1 MKHLLSF
8 LFRYS
13 PGLVLLAIIASVLTG
28 AANAALIAV
37 VNRAIAVAG
46 GGSSSLVWGF
56 VALCVFLPLLRVAA
70 DIVITV
76 LGQRAVF
83 DLRMH
88 LSRQILASPLRELEK
103 HGPSQLLATLTGDVM
118 TLSAALGTIPF
129 LSMNLA
135 IFVFCLAYLALLHWP
150 AAIGVL
156 AAAVVGV
163 LLFMLVT
170 GRARHFFHLSR
181 HELDDLY
188 GHFRALTSGTKEL
201 KLHRRRRKAF
211 LSDLLQVTASSF
223 RRHQVLAA
231 AYFAGA
237 ASVGHI
243 FFFIAIGVLIFYLP
257 ARYPAIT
264 SEVLT
269 GYTLVLL
276 YLIIPLTA
284 LTSGIPML
292 GLASVALS
300 KIESLG
306 MSLADLTAAPEEEAT
321 TDPVP
326 EWRSLELAGVTHR
339 YHRESEDQE
348 FVLGPIDLR
357 FTAGELVFMIG
368 GNGSGKTT
376 LAKLMCGLYRP
387 ESGEIRFDGAE
398 VDDAGLDA
406 YRQYFTVVFSDFF
419 LFEKLLGI
427 EAGGLEER
435 ARHYIGKLQLEH
447 KVKLVD
453 GALSTLDLSH
463 GQRKR
468 LALLTAYLEDR
479 PIYLFDEWAA
489 DQDPSFKEL
498 FYYALLP
505 ELRARGKTVIVI
517 SHDDHYYDVAD
528 RLVKLDYGKIEYDRP
543 VRG

>member
-13 PGLVLLAIIASVLTG
+13 PGLVLLAMIASVLTG

-37 VNRAIAVAG
+37 VNRAIAEAG
-46 GGSSSLVWGF
+46 GGGGALVRGF
-56 VALCVFLPLLRVAA
+56 IALCVLLPLLRVVA
-70 DIVITV
+70 DILITV

-103 HGPSQLLATLTGDVM
+103 HGSSQLLATLTGDVM
-118 TLSAALGTIPF
+118 TLSNALGMIPF

-135 IFVFCLAYLALLHWP
+135 VFVFCLAYLALLYWP

-156 AAAVVGV
+156 AAAGLGV
-163 LLFMLVT
+163 LLFSLVT
-170 GRARHFFHLSR
+170 ARAQRFFRRSR
-181 HELDDLY
+181 LELDDLFE
-188 GHFRALTSGTKEL
+188 HFRALTSGTKEL
-201 KLHRRRRKAF
+201 KLHRRRRTAF
-211 LSDLLQVTASSF
+211 LSDLLQMTASSF

-231 AYFAGA
+231 AYFASA
-237 ASVGHI
+237 ASMGHI
-243 FFFIAIGVLIFYLP
+243 FFFIAIGVLIFFLP
-257 ARYPAIT
+257 ARFPAIT
-264 SEVLT
+264 PEILT
-269 GYTLVLL
+269 GYSLVLL

-284 LTSGIPML
+284 LTSGVPML

-306 MSLADLTAAPEEEAT
+306 MSLSDLTAVAEESA
-321 TDPVP
+321 TDPEP

-357 FTAGELVFMIG
+357 FAAGELVFVIG

-376 LAKLMCGLYRP
+376 LAKLLCGLYRP
-387 ESGEIRFDGAE
+387 ESGEIRFDGAV
-398 VDDAGLDA
+398 VDAAGRDA

-427 EAGGLEER
+427 EARDLEER
-435 ARHYIGKLQLEH
+435 ARHYLGKLQLER
-447 KVKLVD
+447 KVTLVD
-453 GALSTLDLSH
+453 GTLSTLDLSH

-489 DQDPSFKEL
+489 DQDPAFKEI

-505 ELRARGKTVIVI
+505 ELKARGKTVIVI
-517 SHDDHYYDVAD
+517 SHDDHYYHVAD

-543 VRG
+543 V